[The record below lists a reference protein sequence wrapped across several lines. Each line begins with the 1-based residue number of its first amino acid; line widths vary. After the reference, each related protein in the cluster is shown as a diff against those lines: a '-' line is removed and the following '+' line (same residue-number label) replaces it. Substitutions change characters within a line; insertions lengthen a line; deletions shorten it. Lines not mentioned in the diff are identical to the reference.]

1 MNKQFW
7 LSKWATNDIG
17 FHEGVANAMLMKHF
31 NQLCQPST
39 IFVPLCGKTVD
50 IIWLMKQGV
59 HVIGVEL
66 SETAIQQLFHTLK
79 IHPTVTPIEQFKHYK
94 GPLIDIFVG
103 DLFDLTPKQLPR
115 IDAVYD
121 RASMVALPK
130 ETRIHY
136 AAHLH
141 RLTNN
146 AKQLLI
152 SFEYPEKTL
161 NGPPFSV
168 PESEINTLYD
178 PHYHI
183 THCDKSTMMVNTT
196 PMDQNVFILNPK

>member
-7 LSKWATNDIG
+7 LNKWATNDIG
-17 FHEGVANAMLMKHF
+17 FHEGVVNAMLMNHF
-31 NQLCQPST
+31 NRLSQPNT
-39 IFVPLCGKTVD
+39 IFVPLCGKAVD

-79 IHPTVTPIEQFKHYK
+79 IDATVTPIEDFKHYK
-94 GPLIDIFVG
+94 GPMIDVFVG
-103 DLFDLTPKQLPR
+103 DLFDLTPKQLPS

-130 ETRIHY
+130 QTRIYY

-141 RLTNN
+141 RLTNS
-146 AKQLLI
+146 AKQLLV

-168 PESEINTLYD
+168 PESEINTLYG
-178 PHYHI
+178 PHYRI
-183 THCDKSTMMVNTT
+183 THCDTSTLMVGTT
-196 PMDQNVFILNPK
+196 PIDQNVFILHPK